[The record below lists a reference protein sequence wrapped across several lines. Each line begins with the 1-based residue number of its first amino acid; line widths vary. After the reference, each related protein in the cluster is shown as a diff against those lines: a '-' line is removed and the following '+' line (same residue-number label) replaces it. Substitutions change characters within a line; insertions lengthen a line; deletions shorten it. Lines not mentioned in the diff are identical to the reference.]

1 MDNSIW
7 SIVLAFIIDG
17 VILAILLLLFL
28 VLRRLRAKNWE
39 GAGAPD
45 PHPPQVQE
53 VGVGL
58 VQALKQVW
66 STSEQDMLR
75 HCHVEGMM
83 YYKVHKN
90 LTCVFCI
97 MSIFSMAVLVSVYTQ
112 GDTDYEEDVE
122 AAGYAHVVKN
132 EKHIIASFLCLV
144 LFTTMSSLVLYRF
157 FVINRAYLQSE
168 SVPENVL
175 TIDGIP
181 GGMEPSTC
189 EKSLLQSLASLT
201 ANQPKV
207 VVPHNWAD
215 AYWKFKDVK
224 PIRSRRQEL
233 EEYYSTTP
241 DAPKKTTGC
250 CCCKKKDE
258 LEVCKQKEE
267 ELMKKVHAASKVDP
281 KVVNS
286 GTAFV
291 VTASK
296 KDALELYDQLRA
308 GKVQEPELQP
318 RKWHIS
324 FASGGDN
331 VLWECLAPSGCTLT
345 LKRVVLNVVFC
356 IVAFIFLT
364 PTGFLQYINL
374 IFGSF
379 ASGSAVG
386 FIEQYLPTIFL
397 FIYMEI
403 LLPFFI
409 EKLVKFEQHRTHSE
423 ARVSA
428 MRKYILFFVVYL
440 YLTPLIGF
448 QIVELVDVVTSGDMG
463 SLLTKME
470 SRFTKTGLFFF
481 IYLIHAAFLKNGG
494 LLLSAGI
501 LVSRKLGERKALLQ
515 ATKARA
521 YWTAE
526 FNIPRDMAMTLVC
539 VMMALS
545 FSVIMPIIV
554 PMCAIFLLGKTAVQK
569 YNLLTVNYVNPTTR
583 GKLVFGAISGFL
595 VCILALQWLT
605 CFVLI
610 ITNFTSW
617 IVLGSIVAVSTI
629 VQIIIFCVIECRE
642 QRRKLRYIAE
652 TESGEKEGLVV
663 SDAKEFMHP
672 LGVEVNPSQ
681 V

>member
-7 SIVLAFIIDG
+7 SIVITFIIDG
-17 VILAILLLLFL
+17 VILAILLLLFF
-28 VLRRLRAKNWE
+28 VLRRLRAKSWE

-66 STSEQDMLR
+66 STTEDDMLR

-90 LTCVFCI
+90 LTCVFCV
-97 MSIFSMAVLVSVYTQ
+97 MSVFSMAVLVSVYTQ
-112 GDTDYEEDVE
+112 GDTDYKEDVE
-122 AAGYAHVVKN
+122 AAGYAHVIEN

-144 LFTTMSSLVLYRF
+144 LFSAMSSIVLYRF
-157 FVINRAYLQSE
+157 FVINRRYLQSE

-181 GGMEPSTC
+181 GALDPSTC
-189 EKSLLQSLASLT
+189 EKSLLQSLSSVSP
-201 ANQPKV
+201 NQPKV

-233 EEYYSTTP
+233 EEYYSITP

-250 CCCKKKDE
+250 CKKTDE
-258 LEVCKQKEE
+258 LETCKQKEE
-267 ELMKKVHAASKVDP
+267 EIMKKVHAAAKVDP
-281 KVVNS
+281 KVVSS

-296 KDALELYDQLRA
+296 KEALELYDQIRA
-308 GKVQEPELQP
+308 GKVQDSQLQSQ
-318 RKWHIS
+318 KWQVS
-324 FASGGDN
+324 FASGGEN

-345 LKRVVLNVVFC
+345 LKRVLLNVIFC

-364 PTGFLQYINL
+364 PTGFLQYISL
-374 IFGSF
+374 IFGNF

-386 FIEQYLPTIFL
+386 FIEQFLPTIFL

-428 MRKYILFFVVYL
+428 MRKYTLFFVVYL
-440 YLTPLIGF
+440 YLIPLIGF
-448 QIVELVDVVTSGDMG
+448 QIVELIDVLIGGDTG
-463 SLLTKME
+463 SLLTKMG

-501 LVSRKLGERKALLQ
+501 LISRKLGERKAVLP

-526 FNIPRDMAMTLVC
+526 FNIPRDMAMTMVC

-554 PMCAIFLLGKTAVQK
+554 PMCALFLLGKTAVQK
-569 YNLLTVNYVNPTTR
+569 YNLLTVNYVNPNTR

-610 ITNFTSW
+610 ITNFASW
-617 IVLGSIVAVSTI
+617 IALGSIVAASTI
-629 VQIIIFCVIECRE
+629 VQIIIFFVIEHRE

-652 TESGEKEGLVV
+652 TGEKESLVV
-663 SDAKEFMHP
+663 SDVREFTHP
-672 LGVEVNPSQ
+672 LGVELTTSQ

>member
-7 SIVLAFIIDG
+7 SIVIAFIIDG
-17 VILAILLLLFL
+17 VILSILVLLFF
-28 VLRRLRAKNWE
+28 VFRRLRAKSWE

-45 PHPPQVQE
+45 PNPPQVQE
-53 VGVGL
+53 VGVSL
-58 VQALKQVW
+58 CAALKQVW
-66 STSEQDMLR
+66 STSEEDMLK

-90 LTCVFCI
+90 LTCVFCV
-97 MSIFSMAVLVSVYTQ
+97 MSVFSMAVLVSVYTQ
-112 GDTDYEEDVE
+112 GDTDYKEDIE
-122 AAGYAHVVKN
+122 AAGYAHVAKN

-144 LFTTMSSLVLYRF
+144 LFTTLSSVVLYRF
-157 FVINRAYLQSE
+157 FAINRRYLLKE
-168 SVPENVL
+168 KVPENVL

-181 GGMEPSTC
+181 GAISPAVC
-189 EKSLLQSLASLT
+189 EKSLLQSLTVLSNT
-201 ANQPKV
+201 PMQV
-207 VVPHNWAD
+207 VVPQNLAD

-233 EEYYSTTP
+233 EEYYLGP
-241 DAPKKTTGC
+241 DAPKKITG
-250 CCCKKKDE
+250 CCKKKDE
-258 LEVCKQKEE
+258 LEVCKQKED
-267 ELMKKVHAASKVDP
+267 ELMKKVQAAAHVDAKVI
-281 KVVNS
+281 NS

-291 VTASK
+291 VTGSK
-296 KDALELYDQLRA
+296 VEALALYDQLRA
-308 GKVQEPELQP
+308 GKILDPELQS
-318 RKWHIS
+318 RKWHVS

-345 LKRVVLNVVFC
+345 FKRVLLNVIFFL
-356 IVAFIFLT
+356 VAFIFMT
-364 PTGFLQYINL
+364 PTGFLQYIKL

-386 FIEQYLPTIFL
+386 FIEQFLPTICM
-397 FIYMEI
+397 FIYMDI

-423 ARVSA
+423 ARISA
-428 MRKYILFFVVYL
+428 MRKYTFFFVVYL
-440 YLTPLIGF
+440 YLVPLIGF
-448 QIVELVDVVTSGDMG
+448 QIVELIDVLNSGDTG

-481 IYLIHAAFLKNGG
+481 IYMIHMTFLKNGG

-501 LVSRKLGERKALLQ
+501 FVSRKLGERKALLP

-539 VMMALS
+539 VLMSLS
-545 FSVIMPIIV
+545 FSIIMPIIV
-554 PMCAIFLLGKTAVQK
+554 PMCALFLLGKTAVQK
-569 YNLLTVNYVNPTTR
+569 YNLLTINYINPTTR
-583 GKLVFGAISGFL
+583 GQLVFGAIISFL

-610 ITNFTSW
+610 ITNFASW
-617 IVLGSIVAVSTI
+617 IALGSIVAVSTI
-629 VQIIIFCVIECRE
+629 LQIIIFFVIEYME
-642 QRRKLRYIAE
+642 KRRKLRFVD
-652 TESGEKEGLVV
+652 SGEEKEQMVL
-663 SDAKEFMHP
+663 SQAQDFINP
-672 LGVEVNPSQ
+672 LTGELATTQ

>member
-7 SIVLAFIIDG
+7 SIVIAFIIDG
-17 VILAILLLLFL
+17 VILSILVLLFL
-28 VLRRLRAKNWE
+28 VFRRLRAKSWE

-45 PHPPQVQE
+45 PNPPQVQE
-53 VGVGL
+53 AGVSL
-58 VQALKQVW
+58 CTALKQVW
-66 STSEQDMLR
+66 STSEEDMLK

-90 LTCVFCI
+90 LTCVFCV
-97 MSIFSMAVLVSVYTQ
+97 MSVFSMAVLVSVYTQ
-112 GDTDYEEDVE
+112 GDTDYKEDIE
-122 AAGYAHVVKN
+122 AAGYAHVAKN

-144 LFTTMSSLVLYRF
+144 LFSTLSSVVLYRF
-157 FVINRAYLQSE
+157 FAINRRYLLKE
-168 SVPENVL
+168 KVPENVL

-181 GGMEPSTC
+181 GAISPAVC
-189 EKSLLQSLASLT
+189 EKSLLQSLSVLST
-201 ANQPKV
+201 TPVQV
-207 VVPHNWAD
+207 VVPQNLAD

-233 EEYYSTTP
+233 EEYYLGP
-241 DAPKKTTGC
+241 DVPKKTTG
-250 CCCKKKDE
+250 CCKKKDE

-267 ELMKKVHAASKVDP
+267 ELMKKVQAAAHVDAKVI
-281 KVVNS
+281 NS

-291 VTASK
+291 VTGSK
-296 KDALELYDQLRA
+296 VEALALYDQLRA
-308 GKVQEPELQP
+308 GKIPDPELQS
-318 RKWHIS
+318 RKWRVS
-324 FASGGDN
+324 FASGADN
-331 VLWECLAPSGCTLT
+331 VLWECLAPTGCTLT
-345 LKRVVLNVVFC
+345 FKRVLLNVIFFL
-356 IVAFIFLT
+356 VAFIFMT
-364 PTGFLQYINL
+364 PTGFLQYIKL

-386 FIEQYLPTIFL
+386 FIEQYLPTICM
-397 FIYMEI
+397 FIYMDI

-423 ARVSA
+423 ARISA
-428 MRKYILFFVVYL
+428 MRKYTFFFVVYL
-440 YLTPLIGF
+440 YLVPLIGF
-448 QIVELVDVVTSGDMG
+448 QIVELIDVLNSGDTG

-481 IYLIHAAFLKNGG
+481 IYMIHMTFLKNGG

-501 LVSRKLGERKALLQ
+501 FVSRKLGERKALLP

-539 VMMALS
+539 VLMSLS
-545 FSVIMPIIV
+545 FSIIMPIIV
-554 PMCAIFLLGKTAVQK
+554 PMCALFLLGKTAVQK
-569 YNLLTVNYVNPTTR
+569 YNLLTINYINPTTR
-583 GKLVFGAISGFL
+583 GQLVFGAIISFL

-610 ITNFTSW
+610 ITNFASW
-617 IVLGSIVAVSTI
+617 IALGSIVAVSTI
-629 VQIIIFCVIECRE
+629 LQIVIFFVIEHME
-642 QRRKLRYIAE
+642 KRRKLRFID
-652 TESGEKEGLVV
+652 SGEEKEQMVL
-663 SDAKEFMHP
+663 SQAQDFINP
-672 LGVEVNPSQ
+672 LTGELATTQ